1 MILNVSILKKKTMDL
16 LRETIEQAKRVRLL
30 QEAEYEKYLKQ
41 VAQQIHFLQRQ
52 GIQKI
57 LLSIPATLNG
67 ITIPQSKFQKRLYKT
82 LTRLEY
88 KVQAFEGFSLEISW
102 DMA

>member
-1 MILNVSILKKKTMDL
+1 MEL

-57 LLSIPATLNG
+57 LLNIPNTLNG
-67 ITIPQSKFQKRLYKT
+67 VAIPQAKFQKRLYRT
-82 LTRLEY
+82 LTKLEY
-88 KVQAFEGFSLEISW
+88 KVQAYDNFALEISW
-102 DMA
+102 DMSNV